1 MTLLETAPRDR
12 AGVLAAL
19 TMGRFDLVIIGGG
32 AIGAATAWAAARSGA
47 RVAVVDRGDLAGATS
62 SASTKLLHGGL
73 RYLAMGDVGLVREAH
88 RERWANA
95 TLVAPH
101 LVEPLPFVIPVE
113 PDQRKEEL
121 RLRLGVGVYGALS
134 RWRDGRSG
142 RVALDDA
149 KRRVP
154 ALATQRFGSALVY
167 HDHRTDDARL
177 TLAALDAAAQLGAVV
192 VNHIEVTGLKTLAGQ
207 ICGVE
212 LFDRLTDQPLDVD
225 TNTVVN
231 AAGPW
236 VDHVRRLEDPDAKP
250 SIRLSKGAHLLLDV
264 DEEWTAAVTTP
275 LPGGRVSFAIP
286 WQGML
291 MLGTTDT
298 PFDGDPGDVAADDA
312 DEDQILAEAALSLDP
327 AAITPDRVR
336 VRFAGLRVLPIGDGT
351 TSGARRE
358 TISTRGSRGMLSVA
372 GGKLTTWLHIGA
384 TVADEALRD
393 AGFLP
398 VPVTAVPSAVKPIAF
413 AGELAGRFPMVSDA
427 TRGRLLR
434 RYGRAASDI
443 LARAGN
449 SLELI
454 PGTDVLVAEVAHAY
468 AAEWATGP
476 EDVIRRTG
484 LWIHGP
490 VSDATRAACA
500 EPSRPG

>member
-1 MTLLETAPRDR
+1 MTRLEPAPRDR
-12 AGVLAAL
+12 GGVLAAL
-19 TMGRFDLVIIGGG
+19 GGGRFDLVIIGGG

-73 RYLAMGDVGLVREAH
+73 RYLAMGDIGLVREAH
-88 RERWANA
+88 RERWRNA

-101 LVEPLPFVIPVE
+101 LVEPLPFVVPLE
-113 PDQRKEEL
+113 AGRRAEAL
-121 RLRLGVGVYGALS
+121 RLRVGVGVYGALS

-142 RVALDDA
+142 GLAVAEA
-149 KRRVP
+149 RRRVP
-154 ALATQRFGSALVY
+154 ALATERLGGALMY

-177 TLAALDAAAQLGAVV
+177 TIAALDAAAELGAVIA
-192 VNHIEVTGLKTLAGQ
+192 NHVEVTGFATLAGQ
-207 ICGVE
+207 IRGVE
-212 LFDRLTDQPLDVD
+212 LQDRLTGSSLELA

-236 VDHVRRLEDPDAKP
+236 VDHVRRLEDPAAEP

-264 DEEWTAAVTTP
+264 DEPWTAAVTTP
-275 LPGGRVSFAIP
+275 LPDGRVSFAIP

-298 PFDGDPGDVAADDA
+298 PFDGDPDEVAADDA
-312 DEDQILAEAALSLDP
+312 DEERILAEAARSLDP
-327 AAITPDRVR
+327 AAIAADRVR
-336 VRFAGLRVLPIGDGT
+336 VRFAGLRVLPLGDGT

-358 TISTRGSRGMLSVA
+358 TVSTRGSRGMLSVA

-398 VPVTAVPSAVKPIAF
+398 VPVTAAPSAVDPIAF
-413 AGELAGRFPMVSDA
+413 AGELAGRFPAVPDA
-427 TRGRLLR
+427 IRVRLLR
-434 RYGRAASDI
+434 RYGRATAQI
-443 LARAGN
+443 LARAGTE
-449 SLELI
+449 LEVI
-454 PGTDVLVAEVAHAY
+454 AGTDVLVAEVEHAY
-468 AAEWATGP
+468 TREWATGP
-476 EDVIRRTG
+476 DDVVRRTG
-484 LWIHGP
+484 LWIRGP
-490 VSDATRAACA
+490 VAEASRAACA